1 MGLRD
6 ILIFTA
12 LALAYRLIFRQ
23 RGRAWF
29 LLVSSALAI
38 YWLQPLA
45 PIRYMDFWLPT
56 ATLGLVVLTW
66 VITTPPEGRD
76 WRANGP
82 AAAVLAGVVLLVGTT
97 RFLSQD
103 GLLTA
108 GRPPAF
114 AQVALG
120 LIVIAGL
127 GWLLSLQF
135 KPPGTYPKNKET
147 TFLYPKNRRFFGYKK
162 VDPSDFSDRYLRV
175 FKTLRVLEVSISIV
189 LLLALLVVLKLP
201 ALAQL
206 ASAGLR
212 ALMGQEASLATA
224 TDLRWLGFSYVAFRL
239 ISTLRERQNGRLPLV
254 TLQEYVIYVIF
265 FPAYTAGPIDRLDR
279 FIKDLRVGWV
289 SQPTKANTG
298 SPTAGNQPGVGLV
311 SQPTRTAGDP
321 KDYLAA
327 GERLVLGLFKKF
339 VLADG
344 LALVALNAGNAAQV
358 NSAGW
363 AWVLLYAYSLQIFF
377 DFSGYTDIAIGL
389 GRLLGI
395 VLPENFNAPYLK
407 PNLTQFWNNWHMTL
421 TQWFRAY
428 YFNPFTR
435 WLRTGG
441 RKLSAAAIIFVTQ
454 ITTFVLIG
462 LWHGITWNFVLW
474 GAWHGLGLFVQNR
487 YSEWVR
493 PHLPDLSA
501 RPALKQGL
509 AVFGGLL
516 TFHYVALGWVW
527 FALPS
532 AGLSWQVFL
541 KLFGVR

>member
-23 RGRAWF
+23 RGRNWF

-56 ATLGLVVLTW
+56 VTLGLVVLSW
-66 VITTPPEGRD
+66 VSTSPPEGRD
-76 WRANGP
+76 WRANWP
-82 AAAVLAGVVLLVGTT
+82 AAAVLAGVVLLVGLT
-97 RFLSQD
+97 RFLSLD

-108 GRPPAF
+108 GRPPLF
-114 AQVALG
+114 EQVALG
-120 LIVIAGL
+120 VIVIAGL
-127 GWLLSLQF
+127 GWLLSLPF
-135 KPPGTYPKNKET
+135 KTQTPQT
-147 TFLYPKNRRFFGYKK
+147 
-162 VDPSDFSDRYLRV
+162 LRV
-175 FKTLRVLEVSISIV
+175 FKTLRVLIVSASIV
-189 LLLALLVVLKLP
+189 LLIALLVVLKLP

-206 ASAGLR
+206 AGASLR

-265 FPAYTAGPIDRLDR
+265 FPAYTAGPIDRLER
-279 FIKDLRVGWV
+279 FIKDLRGASQV
-289 SQPTKANTG
+289 SG
-298 SPTAGNQPGVGLV
+298 SATAGNPKATARDLKATGAG
-311 SQPTRTAGDP
+311 RAGDP
-321 KDYLAA
+321 KDYLIA
-327 GERLVLGLFKKF
+327 GERLVMGLFKKF
-339 VLADG
+339 VVADG
-344 LALVALNAGNAAQV
+344 LALAALNATNAAQV
-358 NSAGW
+358 HSSGW
-363 AWVLLYAYSLQIFF
+363 TWVLLYAYSLQIFF

-395 VLPENFNAPYLK
+395 ALPENFNAPYLK

-428 YFNPFTR
+428 YFNPLTR

-487 YSEWVR
+487 YSEWAR
-493 PHLPDLSA
+493 PRLPDLSA

-509 AVFGGLL
+509 AVAGGLL

>member
-12 LALAYRLIFRQ
+12 LALAYRLIFRM
-23 RGRAWF
+23 RGRGWF

-56 ATLGLVVLTW
+56 ATLGLVVLAW
-66 VITTPPEGRD
+66 VITTPPEGRN
-76 WRANGP
+76 WRANWP
-82 AAAVLAGVVLLVGTT
+82 AAAVLAGVVLLVGLM

-114 AQVALG
+114 EQVALG
-120 LIVIAGL
+120 VIVIAGL

-135 KPPGTYPKNKET
+135 KTQFQT
-147 TFLYPKNRRFFGYKK
+147 
-162 VDPSDFSDRYLRV
+162 LRV
-175 FKTLRVLEVSISIV
+175 LKTLRVLSVSAAIV
-189 LLLALLVVLKLP
+189 FLLALLVVLKLP
-201 ALAQL
+201 ALTQL

-212 ALMGQEASLATA
+212 AQMGQEASLATA

-279 FIKDLRVGWV
+279 FIKDLRAGSVPSG
-289 SQPTKANTG
+289 SAAASDQKA
-298 SPTAGNQPGVGLV
+298 AA
-311 SQPTRTAGDP
+311 RDP
-321 KDYLAA
+321 KNLKTPAGISGSDYLAA
-327 GERLVLGLFKKF
+327 GERLVMGLFKKF
-339 VLADG
+339 VVADG
-344 LALVALNAGNAAQV
+344 LALLALNAGNAAQV
-358 NSAGW
+358 HSAGW
-363 AWVLLYAYSLQIFF
+363 AWILLYAYSLQIFF

-474 GAWHGLGLFVQNR
+474 GAWHGVGLFVQNR

>member
-6 ILIFTA
+6 ILIFAA

-23 RGRAWF
+23 RGRNWF

-56 ATLGLVVLTW
+56 ATLGLVVLSW

-76 WRANGP
+76 WPRRENWL
-82 AAAVLAGVVLLVGTT
+82 AAAVLAGVVLLVGLT
-97 RFLSQD
+97 RFLSLD

-108 GRPPAF
+108 GRPPLF
-114 AQVALG
+114 EQVALAV
-120 LIVIAGL
+120 IAIAGL
-127 GWLLSLQF
+127 AWLISGQTLGVS
-135 KPPGTYPKNKET
+135 
-147 TFLYPKNRRFFGYKK
+147 
-162 VDPSDFSDRYLRV
+162 
-175 FKTLRVLEVSISIV
+175 KTLRVFMVSAWIV
-189 LLLALLVVLKLP
+189 LLIGLLVVLKLP

-212 ALMGQEASLATA
+212 ALMGQEASLAAA
-224 TDLRWLGFSYVAFRL
+224 TDLRWLGFSYLAFRL
-239 ISTLRERQNGRLPLV
+239 VHTLRERQNGRLPVV

-265 FPAYTAGPIDRLDR
+265 FPAFTAGPIDRLER
-279 FIKDLRVGWV
+279 FIKDLRPGT
-289 SQPTKANTG
+289 SNPGGKIPPEGKSSPEGNTPSG
-298 SPTAGNQPGVGLV
+298 ALAPGY
-311 SQPTRTAGDP
+311 S
-321 KDYLAA
+321 DYILA
-327 GERLVLGLFKKF
+327 GERLVMGLFKKF
-339 VLADG
+339 VVADG
-344 LALVALNAGNAAQV
+344 LALAALNASNAAQV
-358 NSAGW
+358 RSAGW
-363 AWVLLYAYSLQIFF
+363 MWVLLYAYSLQIFF

-389 GRLLGI
+389 GRLVGI
-395 VLPENFNAPYLK
+395 ALPENFNAPYLK
-407 PNLTQFWNNWHMTL
+407 PNLTQFWNSWHMTL

-428 YFNPFTR
+428 YFNPLTR
-435 WLRTGG
+435 WLRTSG
-441 RKLSAAAIIFVTQ
+441 RNLSAVVIIFITQ

-462 LWHGITWNFVLW
+462 LWHGMTWNFVLW

-487 YSEWVR
+487 YSEWAR
-493 PHLPDLSA
+493 PRLPDLSA

-509 AVFGGLL
+509 AVAGGLL